1 MTSGYDRFVSLH
13 QAGSR
18 LLLPN
23 PWDAGSARLL
33 AFLGFNALATT
44 SGGFATTLGRR
55 DGEVTR
61 DEALHHAREI
71 VAASDLPVSA
81 DLENGFADAPA
92 DVAQTVLAAAETGLA
107 GCSIEDYT
115 GRAGAPIY
123 ELEHAAARIEAA
135 AEAAAGRL
143 VLTARAENFLH
154 DRDDLADTINR
165 LERYQQAGADVLY
178 APGLTRAADISIVLS
193 AVDRPLNV
201 LLLPSGPSADE
212 LFDLGAT
219 RVSLGSSLAY
229 AAYGALVDAAQQLL
243 AGQRVS
249 FWQSVSAGRDAATT
263 AFR

>member
-1 MTSGYDRFVSLH
+1 VTSVYDRFVSLH

-33 AFLGFNALATT
+33 AFLGFHALATT

-61 DEALHHAREI
+61 DEALHHTREI

-92 DVAQTVLAAAETGLA
+92 DVAQTVRAAAETGLA

-115 GRAGAPIY
+115 GTAGAPIY

-135 AEAAAGRL
+135 AEAAAGA
-143 VLTARAENFLH
+143 V
-154 DRDDLADTINR
+154 
-165 LERYQQAGADVLY
+165 GAD
-178 APGLTRAADISIVLS
+178 R
-193 AVDRPLNV
+193 
-201 LLLPSGPSADE
+201 
-212 LFDLGAT
+212 
-219 RVSLGSSLAY
+219 
-229 AAYGALVDAAQQLL
+229 
-243 AGQRVS
+243 
-249 FWQSVSAGRDAATT
+249 AGRELPA
-263 AFR
+263 RSR